1 MGTFNSEIEI
11 WDMDL
16 MNAIEP
22 ELTLGEN
29 RPANYLNPEKKKK
42 KKSNKNEDKKDSH
55 TDSVLCLSL
64 N

>member
-1 MGTFNSEIEI
+1 
-11 WDMDL
+11 MDL

-22 ELTLGEN
+22 ELTLGSN
-29 RPANYLNPEKKKK
+29 KPANYLNTEKNKKKK
-42 KKSNKNEDKKDSH
+42 NKENNKNDNNNKNDSH